1 MAENQPS
8 VNAVAIKY
16 GLITALVG
24 IVYSLILNVLDQF
37 ANQWLTSV
45 SYLIL
50 IVGLV
55 LAMKDFKTGN
65 YGYMS
70 YGQGLGLGSLL
81 SAIFGLL
88 SGIFSWVYTSFID
101 TGFMAKMQEIQRT
114 KMLEQGLGD
123 EQIEAALSMAEKF
136 QNPLTL
142 IFGSMAVFLL
152 IGFILSLIIAAIMK
166 NKRPE
171 FE

>member
-1 MAENQPS
+1 MTENQPS
-8 VNAVAIKY
+8 VTAIAIKY

-24 IVYSLILNVLDQF
+24 IVYSLVLNVLDLST
-37 ANQWLTSV
+37 NQWLTSL

-50 IVGLV
+50 IAGLV
-55 LAMKDFKTGN
+55 LAMKDFKTNN

-70 YGQGLGLGSLL
+70 YGQGLGVGALL

-88 SGIFSWVYTSFID
+88 SGIFSWIYTTYID
-101 TGFMAKMQEIQRT
+101 PEFMSRMQEVQRT
-114 KMLEQGLGD
+114 KMLEQGLSD
-123 EQIEAALSMAEKF
+123 EQIDAALGMAEKF
-136 QNPLTL
+136 QNPLTM
-142 IFGSMAVFLL
+142 IFGSMAVFLI

>member
-1 MAENQPS
+1 MTENQPT
-8 VNAVAIKY
+8 VTAVALKY
-16 GLITALVG
+16 GMITALIG
-24 IVYSLILNVLDQF
+24 IVYSLVLNVLDLF

-50 IVGLV
+50 IVGII
-55 LAMKDFKTGN
+55 LAIREFKTSN
-65 YGYMS
+65 YSYMS

-88 SGIFSWVYTSFID
+88 TGVFSWIYTSYID
-101 TGFMAKMQEIQRT
+101 TGFMGKMQELQRT
-114 KMLEQGLGD
+114 KMLEQGLSD
-123 EQIEAALSMAEKF
+123 EQIEAAINMTEKF
-136 QNPLTL
+136 TNPVTM
-142 IFGSMAVFLL
+142 IFGSMAVYLVVGFL
-152 IGFILSLIIAAIMK
+152 LSLIISAVMK